1 MTATGLAAVGLF
13 LAACAPADDI
23 GLRAPRGGGEPSR
36 VRRVDANVANV
47 TLLDMAASPAAST
60 SAVPVTPS
68 SCIHDGNPLDHTTL
82 AGRIA
87 FLATKELGGRVPGS
101 AGDAAARA
109 FIRERFACLGLT
121 RAGDDGSYE
130 QAFTAAGQQP
140 TANVVGFIAG
150 SDATV
155 GSEIIVIGAHHDH
168 LGGALLG
175 ANDNA
180 SGVVALLAIAQAI
193 QQRDAAPKRTIAFVT
208 FGAEEQGM
216 LGSEHFAAH
225 APDALPMDKIVQYI
239 NLDMVGSYASKGF
252 VAAMGTFAKQPARA
266 LLDKLVAGYP
276 KLRVGLGGRAARSD
290 HSPFCAR
297 GIPYVFFW
305 TPDTRCYHRS
315 CDTAKRIDLPRMA
328 DIAALAGDLAWSLAE
343 IEMDLAASRMK
354 LGCGQ
359 KG

>member
-1 MTATGLAAVGLF
+1 MTAGRLAAVGLF
-13 LAACAPADDI
+13 LAACASADDA
-23 GLRAPRGGGEPSR
+23 GLRAPRGGM
-36 VRRVDANVANV
+36 
-47 TLLDMAASPAAST
+47 TTSPAAST
-60 SAVPVTPS
+60 SAPPDRPS
-68 SCIHDGNPLDHTTL
+68 SCIDAGTPFDLTTLRERLSFLASPEL
-82 AGRIA
+82 AGRA
-87 FLATKELGGRVPGS
+87 PGT

-121 RAGDDGSYE
+121 PAGDDGTFE
-130 QAFTAAGQQP
+130 QAFTAADQQP

-150 SDATV
+150 ADETV

-168 LGGALLG
+168 MGGTLLG

-225 APDALPMDKIVQYI
+225 APAALPMAKVIQYI
-239 NLDMVGSYASKGF
+239 NLDMVGSHKSKGF
-252 VAAMGTFAKQPARA
+252 VAAMGTFARQPSRA
-266 LLDKLVAGYP
+266 LLDKLVTSYP

-290 HSPFCAR
+290 HSPFCTR

-305 TPDTRCYHRS
+305 TPDTRCYHRA
-315 CDTAKRIDLPRMA
+315 CDVAKLIDLPRMA
-328 DIAALAGDLAWSLAE
+328 EIAALAGDLAWSLAE
-343 IEMDLAASRMK
+343 TETDLAASRVA

-359 KG
+359 RD